1 MYWRAIYLCLFAGPF
16 LTFCQLPLPTIVPNR
31 NEMVVQLYSNFTL
44 KCSGDSEVSWQYPVT
59 EGNHRIDIRHEEN
72 NSGFF
77 VTVLEVG
84 NASAAHTGL
93 YVCYYNHTQ
102 VEDGEVEGKDI
113 YIYVP
118 GKLGMPQMY
127 LELWVGE
134 ENHGCSEEVC
144 CWWQFTVRGRE
155 ISPGLNHV

>member
-1 MYWRAIYLCLFAGPF
+1 
-16 LTFCQLPLPTIVPNR
+16 
-31 NEMVVQLYSNFTL
+31 MVVQLNSNFTL

-59 EGNHRIDIRHEEN
+59 EGSHRIDIRHEEN
-72 NSGFF
+72 NSGLF

-84 NASAAHTGL
+84 NASAAHTGM

-118 GKLGMPQMY
+118 GKWGCHRPPQG
-127 LELWVGE
+127 WVG
-134 ENHGCSEEVC
+134 GLPCRCS
-144 CWWQFTVRGRE
+144 
-155 ISPGLNHV
+155 

>member
-1 MYWRAIYLCLFAGPF
+1 MCSHAIYSCLFAGPF

-31 NEMVVQLYSNFTL
+31 NEMVVQLNSNFTL

-59 EGNHRIDIRHEEN
+59 EGSHRIDIRHEEN
-72 NSGFF
+72 NSGLF

-84 NASAAHTGL
+84 NASAAHTGS

-113 YIYVP
+113 YVYVP
-118 GKLGMPQMY
+118 GKWGMPQLY
-127 LELWVGE
+127 LEVWMGE
-134 ENHGCSEEVC
+134 LNSGCSEEEY
-144 CWWQFTVRGRE
+144 CWWQFAVRRR
-155 ISPGLNHV
+155 